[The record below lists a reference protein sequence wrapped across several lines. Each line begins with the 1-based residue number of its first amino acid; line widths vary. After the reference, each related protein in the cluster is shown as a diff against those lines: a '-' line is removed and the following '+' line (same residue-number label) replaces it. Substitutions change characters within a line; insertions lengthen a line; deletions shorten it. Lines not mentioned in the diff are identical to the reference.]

1 MFLYNKDNVTK
12 QIVLLLLLCLC
23 CFAPFLNK
31 AFHID
36 DPTFIGMA
44 KHIQSHPLDYFGYYL
59 QFSPPVITNPPFVAY
74 FIAIA
79 GYFFGYSEIAIHAAF
94 MLPASAVVIGTYL
107 LAADMSEKP
116 FLAALAVI
124 CMPVFLLS
132 GTTVMCDVLMLSFWV
147 FSVYFWRRGIREDR
161 RLLLFIS
168 SLLIILCVMT
178 KYMGICLIPLLL
190 AYSLSARKKAGEWLL
205 YLGLPLFALL
215 LFDQITYMI
224 YGLRQIHFIESWSSY
239 NQTSSGRN
247 LYTNLVTGL
256 SFLGGCILVHWLLF
270 VCKIKNILI
279 LLHFFVVASLLLLFL
294 NTDILNYYPIA
305 TSDGINWLF
314 IAQLLFFVVAGTSFL
329 HILIVDVVKSRDSDS
344 LLLLLWIVGVFTFT
358 VAINWTV
365 NGRTILPMVPAAGI
379 VVARFMERTSKT
391 SYWWG
396 RPLMYASLGFSL
408 TISIMVTNADMSLA
422 NSART
427 AAQTIHEA
435 TKTYSGNKWYEG
447 HWGFEYYLGDAGGF
461 RALDYEKPNLKKGDI
476 VVIPSNNTHTK
487 PLFKHLAT
495 VKNIY
500 TFEVTNLFSTM
511 NVGTGAGFYADVAG
525 PLPFALG
532 SLPEKYYQY
541 EVITNKRT
549 RFIY

>member
-1 MFLYNKDNVTK
+1 MLLYEKKCINR
-12 QIVLLLLLCLC
+12 QIPLLLLICLC

-36 DPTFIGMA
+36 DPTFIGIA

-59 QFSPPVITNPPFVAY
+59 QFSPPVITNPPLVAY

-94 MLPASAVVIGTYL
+94 MLPASIVVIGTYL
-107 LAADMSEKP
+107 LAADMSENP
-116 FLAALAVI
+116 FMAALAVI

-147 FSVYFWRRGIREDR
+147 FSVYFWRRGIKEDR

-205 YLGLPLFALL
+205 YLALPLAALL

-256 SFLGGCILVHWLLF
+256 SFLGGCILVHFIFF
-270 VCKIKNILI
+270 VSKIKKILFI
-279 LLHFFVVASLLLLFL
+279 GHLLVVATLLLLLL
-294 NTDILNYYPIA
+294 NTDILNRYPIA

-314 IAQLLFFVVAGTSFL
+314 LTQLLFFVVAGTSFL
-329 HILIVDVVKSRDSDS
+329 HILIVDFARSRDSDS
-344 LLLLLWIVGVFTFT
+344 LLLLLWIVGVLAFT
-358 VAINWTV
+358 VAVNWTV

-391 SYWWG
+391 SFWWG
-396 RPLMYASLGFSL
+396 RALMYVSLGFSL
-408 TISIMVTNADMSLA
+408 TVSFMVTNADMSLA

-427 AAQTIHEA
+427 AAQTIYEA

-447 HWGFEYYLGDAGGF
+447 HWGFEHYLGDAGGF
-461 RALDYEKPNLKKGDI
+461 RSLDYEKPNLKKGDI
-476 VVIPSNNTHTK
+476 VIIPSNNTHTK

-495 VKNIY
+495 VRNIY
-500 TFEVTNLFSTM
+500 TFEMTNLFSTM

-541 EVITNKRT
+541 EIITDKQT